1 MMIVWLFYS
10 ILFVAVAA
18 FWIIFG
24 AGSQLSM
31 HVVVLLCRRQLFPMF
46 FLQIAHCYKHKSKMF
61 ISKKKKNQQIFHHF
75 MTCYWRILN
84 VQKSYYIL
92 HMYTLVLKRGLE
104 HCVNSCG
111 LEARFVRKN
120 GELFSTKLSPHTC
133 YCNLPEINTYR
144 ELTEPMS
151 NPVFFKIVSLF
162 MNFHSHSRPFV
173 FKESLCILQTKLWYL
188 IKFMFPF
195 MIPKSS
201 SSNDFI
207 FSKTYRSNRALN
219 FKASTT
225 NA

>member
-1 MMIVWLFYS
+1 MIVWLFYS

-46 FLQIAHCYKHKSKMF
+46 FLQIAHCYKHKSKMS
-61 ISKKKKNQQIFHHF
+61 ISKKKINKIFHHS
-75 MTCYWRILN
+75 N
-84 VQKSYYIL
+84 N
-92 HMYTLVLKRGLE
+92 LVLKNLECANKVTISIKCRSFKKGYLE

-144 ELTEPMS
+144 KLTEPMS